1 MKLKVLYI
9 EDNPINM
16 LLVRKMLRFT
26 DHELI
31 EAEDGAT
38 GYAKAVQAVPDIV
51 IMDIGLPDVNG
62 IEIARQ
68 MKETPTLKHIPIIAL
83 TADVSDETY
92 RACLD
97 VGCAQVL
104 HKPVSRFMLLDTIRG
119 YAEKLGT
126 PGQKDQRAAPAQEK
140 IKVLIAED
148 NPDLRAIFACTFDR
162 RHFALEAAADGV
174 EAVEHLN
181 NEVPDILI
189 LDINMPRMSGYDV
202 LTFVRHNQRTRN
214 MKVIVVTGNNTV
226 LQAPEAEYADLI
238 LIKPVNISELITF
251 AQRLIA
257 VPA

>member
-31 EAEDGAT
+31 EAENGTSGYEKALAT
-38 GYAKAVQAVPDIV
+38 VPDIV
-51 IMDIGLPDVNG
+51 IMDIGLPDVSG
-62 IEIARQ
+62 IEITYR
-68 MKETPTLKHIPIIAL
+68 MKQTPKLRHIPIIAL
-83 TADVSDETY
+83 TADVSDDTY
-92 RACLD
+92 RACQS
-97 VGCAQVL
+97 VGCAQIL
-104 HKPVSRFMLLDTIRG
+104 HKPVSRFMLLDTIRA

-126 PGQKDQRAAPAQEK
+126 ASQKVGTAALTPDK

-162 RHFALEAAADGV
+162 RQFALASAADGV
-174 EAVEHLN
+174 EAVEHLKQD
-181 NEVPDILI
+181 VPDILI

-202 LTFVRHNQRTRN
+202 LTFVRNNQHTRN

-238 LIKPVNISELITF
+238 LIKPVNISDLITF